1 MSLRH
6 TRIVLCLAIIL
17 SCAGVALADG
27 LVAHYKLDEGQGDVA
42 FDSGPRKANGKII
55 KAEWGKIGEK
65 TAAQFGEER
74 SRIDCGPGKTL
85 GLKTQFTLCAWIK
98 PTDTPT
104 KELIIVGEGTSYY
117 GMTYYKNQHV
127 YVYVAGG
134 GNYVRAH
141 VPPGKAYHLVGTFD
155 GKQLCIYVNGE
166 LKKSRPSKEKVA
178 SIPSKVNLMIGGNN
192 LEGYAYKG
200 LIRDVRVYDRA
211 LTPDEV
217 LKLATT
223 P

>member
-65 TAAQFGEER
+65 TAVQFGEER
-74 SRIDCGPGKTL
+74 SRIDCGPGKNL
-85 GLKTQFTLCAWIK
+85 GLTTQFTLCAWIQ

-104 KELIIVGEGTSYY
+104 KELILVGEGTRYY
-117 GMTYYKNQHV
+117 AITYYKNNHV
-127 YVYVAGG
+127 YVYAG
-134 GNYVRAH
+134 
-141 VPPGKAYHLVGTFD
+141 
-155 GKQLCIYVNGE
+155 
-166 LKKSRPSKEKVA
+166 SR
-178 SIPSKVNLMIGGNN
+178 G
-192 LEGYAYKG
+192 
-200 LIRDVRVYDRA
+200 
-211 LTPDEV
+211 
-217 LKLATT
+217 
-223 P
+223 